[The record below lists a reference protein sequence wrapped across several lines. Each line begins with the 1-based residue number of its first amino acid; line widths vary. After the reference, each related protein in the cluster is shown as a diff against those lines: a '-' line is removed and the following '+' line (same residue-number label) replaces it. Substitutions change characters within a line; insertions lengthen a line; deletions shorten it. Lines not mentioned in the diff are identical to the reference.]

1 VSIREGHLVDG
12 VPEHTSPA
20 ARLRRRA
27 RTTLLGYLSLTKP
40 RVIELLLVTTI
51 PAMLLADRGSV
62 NPLLIL
68 NTLVGGLLAA
78 AGANALNCVADADID
93 KVMKRTERRPLARDT
108 VPRSHALIFGLALSV
123 GSFFWLWWTTNML
136 SAHLAGATIAFYVL
150 VYTLLL
156 KRRTSQN
163 VVWGGAAGCMP
174 VMIGWSAVTGTIQW
188 PALVMFAI
196 IFFWTPPHTWAL
208 AMRYKED
215 YRAAGVPMLPAV
227 ATERQVTK
235 QILIYTWL
243 TVLAT
248 LSLALATGWLY
259 ASVALVAGEAAAVV
273 PAVEQ
278 LPGHRVLRAGHRLGA
293 GPADAA
299 EPLAQTSVAGT
310 STVITDAPSSESF
323 DSPLP
328 VSRPK
333 FGTYTRVPSGVTATP
348 PGLFPTGMFAM
359 TVSVSSIGLVLVCH
373 VDARSVA
380 AANISGV
387 CLCFSAVLTLVSHEL
402 SLPAE

>member
-1 VSIREGHLVDG
+1 MSIRDG
-12 VPEHTSPA
+12 VVPGLTPGQ
-20 ARLRRRA
+20 RLRRRI
-27 RTTLLGYLSLTKP
+27 RTTLLSYLALTKP

-51 PAMLLADRGSV
+51 PAMLLAHRGAV
-62 NPLLIL
+62 DPLLIL

-78 AGANALNCVADADID
+78 AGANTLNCVADADID
-93 KVMKRTERRPLARDT
+93 KVMKRTERRPLALAT
-108 VPRSHALIFGLALSV
+108 VPRSHALVFGLTLSV

-174 VMIGWSAVTGTIQW
+174 VMIGWSAVTGTIGW

-208 AMRYKED
+208 AMRYKDD

-227 ATERQVTK
+227 ATEREVTR

-248 LSLALATGWLY
+248 LALALATGWLY
-259 ASVALVAGEAAAVV
+259 ASVAVLAGAWFLVMAHQLYAGVRRGEAVKPLRLFLQSNNYLAVV
-273 PAVEQ
+273 FCALAVDSALG
-278 LPGHRVLRAGHRLGA
+278 LPTLF
-293 GPADAA
+293 
-299 EPLAQTSVAGT
+299 
-310 STVITDAPSSESF
+310 TV
-323 DSPLP
+323 
-328 VSRPK
+328 
-333 FGTYTRVPSGVTATP
+333 
-348 PGLFPTGMFAM
+348 
-359 TVSVSSIGLVLVCH
+359 
-373 VDARSVA
+373 
-380 AANISGV
+380 
-387 CLCFSAVLTLVSHEL
+387 
-402 SLPAE
+402 